1 MGGEDNDP
9 LKGEGP
15 KKGTK
20 EYDDQRRERE
30 KEKGKSGIGGAGSV
44 EDIK

>member
-9 LKGEGP
+9 FKGKGP

-20 EYDDQRRERE
+20 AYDDLRRDRE
-30 KEKGKSGIGGAGSV
+30 KQKGDSGVGGAGSV